1 MPVYGIYLVAQEGAI
16 DQPGAKFRPGWV
28 RSYDPD
34 AYWGRGHIE
43 MTTDPRQAKMY
54 ADAKEATA
62 DWRTVSHVRP
72 VRPDGKPNRP
82 LTAFTVEIRPL
93 PRGTL

>member
-1 MPVYGIYLVAQEGAI
+1 
-16 DQPGAKFRPGWV
+16 
-28 RSYDPD
+28 
-34 AYWGRGHIE
+34 
-43 MTTDPRQAKMY
+43 MTTDPLQAKMY

-62 DWRTVSHVRP
+62 EWRAVSHVRP